1 MSDKFYD
8 VVIVG
13 AGIAGSILGRQL
25 AENGKR
31 VLILEAGPGTGLERG
46 GFQTFVDRFFLEN
59 IKSPTAP
66 FPHSI
71 NAPVDAPFSPYYVQ
85 TGPQNYGSNY
95 TRHAGGTTLHWM
107 GTCLRFLPEDF
118 QLKSL
123 YGHGIDWPI
132 SYEDLQPYY
141 QKAEWELGVSAD
153 AQEQELLDKQE
164 KLFKSGYDFPMQR
177 VPPSFLDVELGKRM
191 NGLSAKLTGDKK
203 TYKFKLHTSSTPA
216 ARNSTPRTNL
226 VDPRDGRKL
235 DDGEYYRPVGAPDF
249 PDERGQRCQGN
260 SSCIPICPVQAKYSA
275 LKTLR
280 NAIENNR
287 DRVEVITQAVA
298 SQVEIDPTSGRVD
311 GIRYKKYYDPA
322 NTDFTE
328 HVAHGKLYVIAA
340 HAIETAKLLLASR
353 VANSSDM
360 VGRNLM
366 DHPFVLTWGLMP
378 GPVGSY
384 RGPGSTSGIPQLRD
398 GEFRKEFA
406 AFRIEIGNWGV
417 DFPNGTPH
425 TTIRSLVDR
434 KGFNEDNPNGHPE
447 DIRQKNGDVEAI
459 RQKRRKDPRLD
470 LFGKDLRAEI
480 ADVVSRQFRLGFEL
494 EQLPELSNRVTID
507 QRYRD
512 ALGSFRPV
520 ISYRVDDYCRRGIV
534 QARKLS
540 DQIYSKAKVTD
551 ETRNYTPHNPIA
563 AGSFIDDEGKRY
575 EYHGA
580 GHAAGTHRM
589 GSSPKDS
596 VVDADQRTWDH
607 ENLFLVGCGN
617 FCTIGTANPTLTAAA
632 LAFKAA
638 EKILK
643 ELG

>member
-13 AGIAGSILGRQL
+13 AGVAGSILGRQL
-25 AENGKR
+25 AENEKR

-46 GFQTFVDRFFLEN
+46 GFQTFVDRFFVQN

-71 NAPVDAPFSPYYVQ
+71 NAPVNAPFSPYYVQ
-85 TGPQNYGSNY
+85 QGPQNYGSNY

-118 QLKSL
+118 RLKSL

-132 SYEDLQPYY
+132 DYEHLQPYY
-141 QKAEWELGVSAD
+141 QKAEWELGVAANVVD
-153 AQEQELLDKQE
+153 QELLDRE
-164 KLFKSGYDFPMQR
+164 VKLFAPGYEYPMER
-177 VPPSFLDVELGKRM
+177 VPQSFLDKELERRM
-191 NGLSAKLTGDKK
+191 RGLSVKVGGDDYKLA
-203 TYKFKLHTSSTPA
+203 TSSTPA
-216 ARNSTPRTNL
+216 ARNSIPRSNL

-235 DDGEYYRPVGAPDF
+235 DEDEYYRPVGAPDF

-280 NAIENNR
+280 SAIDNNR

-298 SQVEIDPTSGRVD
+298 SQVEIDPTSGRVA

-322 NTDFTE
+322 NSDFTE

-378 GPVGSY
+378 EPIGSY

-398 GEFRKEFA
+398 GKFRKEFA

-447 DIRQKNGDVEAI
+447 DIRQKGH
-459 RQKRRKDPRLD
+459 KHPKHD

-480 ADVVSRQFRLGFEL
+480 ERVVSRQFRLGFEL

-512 ALGSFRPV
+512 AIGSFRPV
-520 ISYRVDDYCRRGIV
+520 ISYRLDDYCRRGIV
-534 QARKLS
+534 ETKKIS
-540 DQIYSKAKVTD
+540 DQIYTKIKVTD

-563 AGSFIDDEGKRY
+563 AGSFTDDEGNRY